1 MLWRL
6 LLDAPTSLRRG
17 LTLANLVGNI
27 VIVVTGGAVRLTGSG
42 LGCPTWPRCTEDSYT
57 TTRAMGVHGVIEFG
71 NRMLTFVLVLIAGA
85 ALLAAW
91 RHARLRPLALAVVL
105 GIPGQGVVG
114 GFTVLSDLNPYV
126 VGLHFLLSIAMV
138 GGSYALWQRTLDPA
152 PAAPATARLRPLTWA
167 VVAAGAVA
175 LAVGVVV
182 TGSGPHA
189 GDEQARR
196 TGLDPAM
203 ISQLH
208 VDTVF
213 LLLGLAVATWFAAR
227 AVAAPAL
234 TRRAAILLG
243 VLLGQGA
250 IGFVQYFTGL
260 PEILVGAHMLG
271 ACLLWVA
278 ALGTVWATG
287 FDAAPRGDGD
297 AVTGSAPTVSS
308 ADSVP
313 PLVTVR

>member
-1 MLWRL
+1 MRRL
-6 LLDAPTSLRRG
+6 A
-17 LTLANLVGNI
+17 LANLVGNI
-27 VIVVTGGAVRLTGSG
+27 VIVVTGGAVRLSGSG
-42 LGCPTWPRCTEDSYT
+42 LGCPTWPRCTEDSYV
-57 TTRAMGVHGVIEFG
+57 TTREMGAHGVIEFG
-71 NRMLTFVLVLIAGA
+71 NRLLTFALVMIAGA

-114 GFTVLSDLNPYV
+114 GFTVLSNLNPYV
-126 VGLHFLLSIAMV
+126 VGLHFLLSIAII
-138 GGSYALWQRTLDPA
+138 GGSYALWQRTREQVA
-152 PAAPATARLRPLTWA
+152 VSRTTARLRPLTWA
-167 VVAAGAVA
+167 VVAASAVA
-175 LAVGVVV
+175 LSVGVIV

-203 ISQLH
+203 MSQLH

-213 LLLGLAVATWFAAR
+213 LLLGLAAAVWFAGR
-227 AVAAPAL
+227 AVAAPLL

-260 PEILVGAHMLG
+260 PEVLVGAHMAG
-271 ACLLWVA
+271 ACVLWTA
-278 ALGTVWATG
+278 ALGVVWATG
-287 FDAAPRGDGD
+287 FDAAPGDGD
-297 AVTGSAPTVSS
+297 GTVTGSVPTVTS
-308 ADSVP
+308 ADSAP

>member
-1 MLWRL
+1 MRRL
-6 LLDAPTSLRRG
+6 A
-17 LTLANLVGNI
+17 LANLVGNI
-27 VIVVTGGAVRLTGSG
+27 VIVVTGGAVRLSGSG
-42 LGCPTWPRCTEDSYT
+42 LGCPTWPRCTEDSYV
-57 TTRAMGVHGVIEFG
+57 TTREMGVHGVIEFG
-71 NRMLTFVLVLIAGA
+71 NRLLTFVLVMIAGA

-114 GFTVLSDLNPYV
+114 GITVLSDLNPYV
-126 VGLHFLLSIAMV
+126 VGLHFLLSIAII
-138 GGSYALWQRTLDPA
+138 GGSYALWQRTL
-152 PAAPATARLRPLTWA
+152 PAAPGSAIAARLRPLTWA
-167 VVAAGAVA
+167 VVAASALA

-189 GDEQARR
+189 GDELAHR

-213 LLLGLAVATWFAAR
+213 LLLGLAVAVWFAGR
-227 AVAAPAL
+227 AVASPLL

-260 PEILVGAHMLG
+260 PEVLVGAHLLG
-271 ACLLWVA
+271 ACLLWTAV
-278 ALGTVWATG
+278 LGTVWATG
-287 FDAAPRGDGD
+287 FDAEQPAEGG
-297 AVTGSAPTVSS
+297 AVTGSAPTVTS
-308 ADSVP
+308 ADSAP